1 LKRVGIGVIGCGN
14 ISPAYLKAAKKF
26 PILDIVG
33 LADANPAAAEARASE
48 FGHPA
53 LSIEALLADPAIEI
67 VVNLTVPKAHVEVG
81 LRAIAAGKHVH
92 SEKPLG
98 IDVAEARKLIDAAK
112 AKGVRVGC
120 APDTFLGGAHQ
131 TARKLIDEGAIG
143 RPIGG
148 TAFFMCPGHELWH
161 PNPGFYYL
169 DGGGPMLD
177 MGPYYITDLVNLLGP
192 VARVSGMATR
202 LRGERLI
209 ASEPLKGTRVPVEV
223 ATHVTGTLAFV
234 SGALVSVTMSFDVPK
249 HRHAPLEIYGEKA
262 SLIVPDPN
270 YFGGAIEYAGI
281 GEEWRTMP
289 TEHAYADDN
298 YRVIG
303 VADMAQAIRA
313 GRPHRASGAL
323 AFHVLE
329 VMTAFHRS
337 SDSGA
342 AVSIESR
349 PDRPAMLPVGLA
361 TGELD

>member
-1 LKRVGIGVIGCGN
+1 M
-14 ISPAYLKAAKKF
+14 
-26 PILDIVG
+26 
-33 LADANPAAAEARASE
+33 
-48 FGHPA
+48 
-53 LSIEALLADPAIEI
+53 
-67 VVNLTVPKAHVEVG
+67 
-81 LRAIAAGKHVH
+81 
-92 SEKPLG
+92 
-98 IDVAEARKLIDAAK
+98 
-112 AKGVRVGC
+112 
-120 APDTFLGGAHQ
+120 
-131 TARKLIDEGAIG
+131 IDEGAIG

-202 LRGERLI
+202 LRSDRLI
-209 ASEPLKGTRVPVEV
+209 ASEPLRGTRVPVEV

-234 SGALVSVTMSFDVPK
+234 SGALVTVTMSFDVAK
-249 HRHAPLEIYGEKA
+249 HRHAPLEIYGERA

-281 GEEWRTMP
+281 GEEWRTIP

-298 YRVIG
+298 YRIIG

-313 GRPHRASGAL
+313 SRAASGERRARL
-323 AFHVLE
+323 SCSGSDGGVSSLFR
-329 VMTAFHRS
+329 FRRGRFRS
-337 SDSGA
+337 KADP
-342 AVSIESR
+342 E
-349 PDRPAMLPVGLA
+349 RPAMLPVGLA